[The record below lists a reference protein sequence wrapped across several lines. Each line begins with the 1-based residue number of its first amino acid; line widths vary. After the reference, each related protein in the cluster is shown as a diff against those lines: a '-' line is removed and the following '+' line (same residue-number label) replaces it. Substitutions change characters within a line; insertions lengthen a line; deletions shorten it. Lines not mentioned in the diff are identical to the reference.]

1 LILGLRRGRT
11 ARSAQR
17 SSQSL
22 SLVSP
27 EARAS
32 ATAPTARMTATVA
45 SLPSLL
51 LLAPAISPIAAW
63 SRLA

>member
-1 LILGLRRGRT
+1 LRSGSA

-22 SLVSP
+22 RRVSP
-27 EARAS
+27 EARAKV
-32 ATAPTARMTATVA
+32 TAPTARIVAKVA
-45 SLPSLL
+45 SASSLR
-51 LLAPAISPIAAW
+51 LLARASSAIVAC

>member
-1 LILGLRRGRT
+1 LSSGRT
-11 ARSAQR
+11 ARAAQR

-22 SLVSP
+22 SRVSP

-32 ATAPTARMTATVA
+32 ATAPTARITATVA
-45 SLPSLL
+45 SVSSLRF
-51 LLAPAISPIAAW
+51 LAPAISPIAAW